1 MTFPM
6 EVFHRHSSG
15 LAAAALLA
23 AAAVLVGCSAT
34 APEQQPAQPAA
45 PAALA
50 HIHELTV
57 DARSG
62 DLVAVTHEGI
72 YDISIASDGAATLT
86 GPRAGLDFDPMGFVI
101 AGDTI
106 YASGHPGPTTP
117 DSFGSPNLG
126 LISSSDNG
134 MTWKNIS
141 LTGQTDFHALAV
153 GPPAGAQVHI
163 YGIDTS
169 KPTIQRSSDGGV
181 TWVDGAALV
190 ARDILADPA
199 AAGKLYATT
208 EAGMATSE
216 DDAVTFEVD
225 PTAPALY
232 LIEIDSV
239 RQQLVGVDTGGVLW
253 RRADGTWVRGG
264 TLTGVPQALTS
275 HDGRVYVAD
284 DRGIAFT
291 DDDGATWTVLAPN

>member
-1 MTFPM
+1 MNA
-6 EVFHRHSSG
+6 FHRRSSC
-15 LAAAALLA
+15 LAASALLA
-23 AAAVLVGCSAT
+23 VVAVLVGCSAT
-34 APEQQPAQPAA
+34 PPEHQPAKPAG
-45 PAALA
+45 PATIA

-62 DLVAVTHEGI
+62 DLIAVTHEGI
-72 YDISIASDGAATLT
+72 YDISIAADGAATLT
-86 GPRAGLDFDPMGFVI
+86 GPRAGLDFDPMGFVV

-117 DSFGSPNLG
+117 DSFGRPNLG
-126 LISSSDNG
+126 LIASTDNG
-134 MTWKNIS
+134 MRWKNIS

-153 GPPAGAQVHI
+153 GPPVGAGAQVHI

-169 KPTIQRSSDGGV
+169 RPAIQRSSDGGV
-181 TWVDGAALV
+181 TWADGAALV

-239 RQQLVGVDTGGVLW
+239 KQQLVGVDTGGVLW

-264 TLTGVPQALTS
+264 MLTGVPQALTS
-275 HDGRVYVAD
+275 YGGRVYVAD

-291 DDDGATWTVLAPN
+291 DDDGATWTIVTPTN